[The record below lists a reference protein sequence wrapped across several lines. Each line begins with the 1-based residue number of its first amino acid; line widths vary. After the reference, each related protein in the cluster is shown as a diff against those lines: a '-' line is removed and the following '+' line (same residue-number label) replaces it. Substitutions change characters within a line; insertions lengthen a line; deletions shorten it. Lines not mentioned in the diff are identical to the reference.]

1 MILVGKE
8 NYSMHAPHGA
18 GCAGF
23 NAALAADAELILLL
37 GAALG
42 TRGTALKLTQPTAC
56 TYGQT

>member
-1 MILVGKE
+1 
-8 NYSMHAPHGA
+8 MHALHGA
-18 GCAGF
+18 GCASF